1 MSMDDFYTRI
11 NWENYP
17 TEDTPLSDANLN
29 KMDYALKVLSQRT
42 ATLDANKLEIA
53 SYPQK
58 QGILYYDYSGDGDIK
73 ASGCLEHYE
82 YPPGDS
88 TENFILFASSQLS
101 EDSYQFPLYQMWIQ
115 PNSILFT
122 DYNSDAGGEYYEYN
136 FNLDCVKQVLGLVLN
151 ADQLEANYSLHKYA
165 DTDYTTNR
173 CELGIMF
180 NAPLDYENPSDGC
193 CHAIYSTKGISY
205 YDDDQNVLTEIPL
218 ADLANVIGTTS
229 NIQTQFTALNSTLMK
244 SATNL
249 ITTGL
254 SFNKCDYICGGY
266 CQIGNMV
273 IVELSVKTN
282 TSVAAWDTLVSGMP
296 RTYTSNSINIS
307 VPLATF
313 NVQNKSLAPVDII
326 NTIIRYIGSTSLS
339 SDVTLNIGGIYLTE
353 PTN

>member
-1 MSMDDFYTRI
+1 MSMDDFYNRI

-17 TEDTPLSDANLN
+17 TEDTPLSDVNLN

-42 ATLDANKLEIA
+42 ATLDSNKLEIA

-58 QGILYYDYSGDGDIK
+58 QGILYYDYSGDEDIK

-88 TENFILFASSQLS
+88 TENLIVFSSSQLS
-101 EDSYQFPLYQMWIQ
+101 EDSYQFPLYEMWIQ

-136 FNLDCVKQVLGLVLN
+136 FNLDCVKQVLGLVLT

-180 NAPLDYENPSDGC
+180 NAPLDYENPSDGN

-218 ADLANVIGTTS
+218 EDLANVVGTTS
-229 NIQTQFTALNSTLMK
+229 NIQTQLTTLNSTLANVSEVTVDSTSK
-244 SATNL
+244 IYASVHNGIVKIKFKGGTTNL
-249 ITTGL
+249 VRGAWTLIATLPNTIPKPTEQEY
-254 SFNKCDYICGGY
+254 STVICGATAKFFG
-266 CQIGNMV
+266 
-273 IVELSVKTN
+273 IVTV
-282 TSVAAWDTLVSGMP
+282 
-296 RTYTSNSINIS
+296 NI
-307 VPLATF
+307 LGE
-313 NVQNKSLAPVDII
+313 
-326 NTIIRYIGSTSLS
+326 IRYFYNSDDTSQITSMWGEL
-339 SDVTLNIGGIYLTE
+339 VY
-353 PTN
+353 